1 MMMKEF
7 FGCFFGSLFRCFSS
21 FCKFIT
27 RISDVNV
34 FFNFGSEGKACFAS
48 SRRIFLPVIG
58 ASCVN
63 TLDDVVLVTGEYV

>member
-34 FFNFGSEGKACFAS
+34 FFNFGSDTETLVCCFTSRAAFTEFS
-48 SRRIFLPVIG
+48 SRQK
-58 ASCVN
+58 
-63 TLDDVVLVTGEYV
+63 